1 MGGRCARKFVN
12 RGVTRHRL
20 AITECSGLPYSPAA
34 IYLPAMP
41 LFGAPGER
49 IAYAV
54 YPHGD
59 GGPPLVLLHG
69 FTASAA
75 SFAANLPALREQFT
89 VITVDLLGH
98 GASDA
103 PPETEPYTPGP
114 AVERLAGLLD
124 ELDIDEALFCGHA
137 VGGALALRFA
147 LDYPDRVSGV
157 VVINSNSAAGT
168 PEWRRDTQVRLEE
181 MAEQLRADGTASL
194 RDSRL
199 NPARASRL
207 PEASREAL
215 AADFAR
221 LTADGVAGTA
231 EGLVAQVNAF
241 ERLPDLTVPVLVVAG
256 ERDPDFVHNAPR
268 LVAQMRRN
276 LVRMVTLDGAGHA
289 ANLEQPAEFAA
300 ALLGFANEIGYLPD
314 EPEAEEEAEEKP
326 RGWLVMAG
334 AAFVVLG
341 AALLGAS
348 FILDDDPEPSQAITA
363 PPTRTATLASDVAGA
378 RTEGAG
384 VATATAA
391 ETATPEPAATDTA
404 TIEPTPTEEPEA
416 TPTPVP
422 TATPEP
428 DEPTPTPTEA
438 PPTPTP
444 EPTEPPTPTPTR
456 QPGQP
461 GLIVVGP
468 ATALVGAPVNF
479 RADPVDPNRNHL
491 VVRWDNGTTGYDS
504 TYLFAES
511 GCYTVGATIWFPD
524 GPRDAS
530 TQIAVGDAT
539 CEG

>member
-1 MGGRCARKFVN
+1 
-12 RGVTRHRL
+12 
-20 AITECSGLPYSPAA
+20 
-34 IYLPAMP
+34 MP

-75 SFAANLPALREQFT
+75 SFAANLPRLREHFT

-98 GASDA
+98 GGSDA
-103 PPETEPYTPGP
+103 PAETGPYTPEP
-114 AVERLAGLLD
+114 AVARIAGLLD

-137 VGGALALRFA
+137 AGGALALRFG
-147 LDYPDRVSGV
+147 LDYPERTAGV
-157 VVINSNSAAGT
+157 VLINSNSAAGT
-168 PEWRRDTQVRLEE
+168 PEWRRETQLRLEE
-181 MAEQLRADGTASL
+181 MARQLRTEGIDAL

-207 PEASREAL
+207 PDASREAL
-215 AADFAR
+215 AANFAR

-241 ERLPDLTVPVLVVAG
+241 ERLPGLTVPVLVVAG

-276 LVRMVTLDGAGHA
+276 LVRMVTIEGAGHA
-289 ANLEQPAEFAA
+289 ANLERPDEFEA
-300 ALLGFANEIGYLPD
+300 ALFGFAQEIGFLPEEVEAD
-314 EPEAEEEAEEKP
+314 EEPEEKP

-348 FILDDDPEPSQAITA
+348 FILDDDPEPSQAVTTL
-363 PPTRTATLASDVAGA
+363 PTRTPTLASDVAGA

-384 VATATAA
+384 SATAA
-391 ETATPEPAATDTA
+391 PATDTPEPASTETATP
-404 TIEPTPTEEPEA
+404 EPTPTEEPADTPTPEPTA
-416 TPTPVP
+416 TPTPEEP
-422 TATPEP
+422 TA
-428 DEPTPTPTEA
+428 TPTEA
-438 PPTPTP
+438 PPTATPT
-444 EPTEPPTPTPTR
+444 PTEPPTPTPTR
-456 QPGQP
+456 SPGEP
-461 GLIVVGP
+461 GVIVFGP
-468 ATALVGAPVNF
+468 QAALVGAPVNF

-504 TYLFAES
+504 TYVFAES
-511 GCYTVGATIWFPD
+511 GCYTVSATIWFPD
-524 GPRDAS
+524 GPRDGS
-530 TQIAVGDAT
+530 TTIAIGDGE
-539 CEG
+539 C